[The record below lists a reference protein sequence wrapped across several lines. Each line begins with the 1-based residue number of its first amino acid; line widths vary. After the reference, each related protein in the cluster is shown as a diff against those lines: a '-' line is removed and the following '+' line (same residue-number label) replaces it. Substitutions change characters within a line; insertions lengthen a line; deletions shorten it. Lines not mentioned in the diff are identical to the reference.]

1 MSRWNLDA
9 NDEEE
14 AFSIDMYVRAT
25 CMSRKVAATGNMR
38 LITLSFRIDML
49 DGAESWVAPASPILQ
64 DYGNAKNNN

>member
-38 LITLSFRIDML
+38 LIMLSFRIDML
-49 DGAESWVAPASPILQ
+49 DGTESQVALASPILQ
-64 DYGNAKNNN
+64 NYGNAN